1 MQSARRTS
9 QLIYLRTAFALAALV
24 VAFAG
29 AVQPAQAQAYTVL
42 YNLGSNSGDP
52 QGPTGPFVQGR
63 DGSLHGGGISSADHS
78 TDQIFRISPAGTL
91 AVESTFGVN
100 DFGTC
105 GNGLTL
111 GRDGNF
117 YGVCQFG
124 NGDFLGYVYRMT
136 PAGVVTVLHHF
147 TGVSPEGTQPNT
159 PPIQGN
165 DGNFYGMTSAGGAST
180 YGTVYKMT
188 PTGTVTTLHGFT
200 RGADGATPTTPLVL
214 GNDGNFY
221 GGTVTSIF
229 KITPTGKLTVVHDPN
244 GGTDGSEPVTLV
256 LGADGS
262 FYGTTLTAGAN
273 NVGTFFRV
281 TGGGAYTVLHNFSTA
296 DGLRGT
302 ADFLMQA
309 TDGNFYGA
317 ELNGFGG
324 DQGTLYKVTTK
335 GVVTVL
341 HSFGGTDGSA
351 PRGGMFQDTNG
362 RLYGDTKQGGPF
374 LLGVIYDWNANL
386 APFAR
391 LELTSGKAG
400 TTVGIFGQGFL
411 TATGVTF
418 GGVAGTFTVAGDN
431 YMTATIPSGGK
442 SGPVVVLIPS
452 GNLTSSKMF
461 KVTPVVLSF
470 TPPSGPVGTIATI
483 TGSGLAQASK
493 VTFGGVAA
501 TSFTVNSGT
510 QVTATVP
517 VGAKTGKI
525 AITTPGGVAAS
536 AATFTVH

>member
-1 MQSARRTS
+1 MSTARHAS
-9 QLIYLRTAFALAALV
+9 SSIDLRTALALAAL
-24 VAFAG
+24 ALFCIG
-29 AVQPAQAQAYTVL
+29 AAPPVQAQTYSVI
-42 YNLGSNSGDP
+42 YNLGTNSGDP
-52 QGPTGPFVQGR
+52 ITPTGPFVQGR
-63 DGSLHGGGISSADHS
+63 DGSLHGGAIEGADHS
-78 TDQIFRISPAGTL
+78 TDQIFRISPAGALT
-91 AVESTFGVN
+91 VESTFGVN
-100 DFGTC
+100 DSGTC

-147 TGVSPEGTQPNT
+147 TGVIPEGTQPNT

-165 DGNFYGMTSAGGAST
+165 DGNFYGMTSGGGASNF
-180 YGTVYKMT
+180 GTVYKMT

-200 RGADGATPTTPLVL
+200 RGTDGATPTTPLVL

-229 KITPTGKLTVVHDPN
+229 KITASGKVTVVHDPN
-244 GGTDGSEPVTLV
+244 GGTEGSEPVTLV

-262 FYGTTLTAGAN
+262 FYGTTLSAGAN
-273 NVGTFFRV
+273 NAGTFFKV
-281 TGGGAYTVLHNFSTA
+281 TASGTYTVLHNFSTA
-296 DGLRGT
+296 DGLRGGF
-302 ADFLMQA
+302 DYLMQA

-335 GVVTVL
+335 GVLTVL
-341 HSFGGTDGSA
+341 HSFGGTDGSG
-351 PRGGMFQDTNG
+351 PRGGMFQNTNG
-362 RLYGDTKQGGPF
+362 ILYGDTKQGGS
-374 LLGVIYDWNANL
+374 LLHGVVYEWNANL

-391 LELTSGKAG
+391 LELTSGKAA
-400 TTVGIFGQGFL
+400 TSIGIFGQGFL

-418 GGVAGTFTVAGDN
+418 GGIAGTFTAAGDN
-431 YMTATIPSGGK
+431 YMTATIPSGGT

-452 GNLTSSKMF
+452 GNLTSSKTF
-461 KVTPVVLSF
+461 KLTPVITSF
-470 TPPSGPVGTIATI
+470 TPPSGPVGTVVTV
-483 TGSGLAQASK
+483 TGTGLVQASK

-501 TSFTVNSGT
+501 TKFTVNSGT

-517 VGAKTGKI
+517 VGGKTGKI
-525 AITTPGGVAAS
+525 AITTPGGIATS
-536 AATFTVH
+536 TATFTVH